1 MRRGQPN
8 AAHFHRTYSRPLI
21 KRHMILVGYQRSIRQ
36 ICRSPYIETTIS
48 LPFVGM
54 IGRSLPLLVPGM
66 PIFDFAKWFEILASA
81 KPCEALRHNRTQA
94 PRSKRPA
101 ASISIFRGAEVP
113 RTVLLIKVFR
123 RQRLRCGEI
132 SELNSVAHAGDTR
145 LVVRGRWLSTLA
157 KSRQEI
163 LARAIG
169 TFQPSALG
177 ASASRGPGSRASSR
191 KASRPSGFDP
201 FCNPIPAVKCG
212 RSPEF
217 SFSWLPLVE
226 TVPE

>member
-1 MRRGQPN
+1 
-8 AAHFHRTYSRPLI
+8 
-21 KRHMILVGYQRSIRQ
+21 MILVGYQRSIRQ

-54 IGRSLPLLVPGM
+54 RHRSRSLPLLVPGM
-66 PIFDFAKWFEILASA
+66 PIFDLRNGSEILASA
-81 KPCEALRHNRTQA
+81 KPCEALRHNRTHA
-94 PRSKRPA
+94 SRSKRPA
-101 ASISIFRGAEVP
+101 ASISIFRGAEVL
-113 RTVLLIKVFR
+113 RTVLPIKVFR
-123 RQRLRCGEI
+123 RQWLRCGEI

-177 ASASRGPGSRASSR
+177 ASAGRGPGSRGSSR
-191 KASRPSGFDP
+191 KASRPSGL
-201 FCNPIPAVKCG
+201 A
-212 RSPEF
+212 RY
-217 SFSWLPLVE
+217 
-226 TVPE
+226 

>member
-1 MRRGQPN
+1 M
-8 AAHFHRTYSRPLI
+8 
-21 KRHMILVGYQRSIRQ
+21 
-36 ICRSPYIETTIS
+36 
-48 LPFVGM
+48 
-54 IGRSLPLLVPGM
+54 VPRM
-66 PIFDFAKWFEILASA
+66 PIFDLRNGSEILASA
-81 KPCEALRHNRTQA
+81 KPCEALRHNRTHA
-94 PRSKRPA
+94 SRSKRPA
-101 ASISIFRGAEVP
+101 ASISIFRGAEVL

-123 RQRLRCGEI
+123 RQWLRCGEI

-201 FCNPIPAVKCG
+201 SRDNESLAGGTRLRVPP
-212 RSPEF
+212 
-217 SFSWLPLVE
+217 SFHSSVAITAPLR
-226 TVPE
+226 VPS

>member
-1 MRRGQPN
+1 
-8 AAHFHRTYSRPLI
+8 
-21 KRHMILVGYQRSIRQ
+21 
-36 ICRSPYIETTIS
+36 
-48 LPFVGM
+48 
-54 IGRSLPLLVPGM
+54 M
-66 PIFDFAKWFEILASA
+66 PIFDLRNGSEILASA
-81 KPCEALRHNRTQA
+81 KSCEALRHNRTHA
-94 PRSKRPA
+94 SWSKRPA

-123 RQRLRCGEI
+123 RQWLRCGEI

-157 KSRQEI
+157 KSRQER

-177 ASASRGPGSRASSR
+177 ASAGRGPGSRASSR

-201 FCNPIPAVKCG
+201 SRDNESLAGGTRLRVPP
-212 RSPEF
+212 
-217 SFSWLPLVE
+217 SFHSSVAITAPLR
-226 TVPE
+226 VPS